1 MLSYEYFSDEKKVYQ
16 IATSSKLAT
25 TSTRHL
31 HRVEQKVAATQKS
44 LSVGKVCYLYLKASS
59 LVQFENAQY
68 DNCVEIKEEE
78 SDLKLS
84 KELIDKI
91 LHNTPCHEL
100 INVNIVSKIKK
111 CYENGQLDDDMDD
124 NKFGVFVDKL
134 IKIMKKNLN

>member
-1 MLSYEYFSDEKKVYQ
+1 MCFDEDD
-16 IATSSKLAT
+16 
-25 TSTRHL
+25 
-31 HRVEQKVAATQKS
+31 
-44 LSVGKVCYLYLKASS
+44 
-59 LVQFENAQY
+59 

-100 INVNIVSKIKK
+100 INVNIVSKIKE

>member
-16 IATSSKLAT
+16 IAASSKLAT

-68 DNCVEIKEEE
+68 DNCVEIK
-78 SDLKLS
+78 S
-84 KELIDKI
+84 
-91 LHNTPCHEL
+91 
-100 INVNIVSKIKK
+100 
-111 CYENGQLDDDMDD
+111 
-124 NKFGVFVDKL
+124 
-134 IKIMKKNLN
+134 LNFS